1 MKIIENIRLLHRA
14 SWYRYSAAKSSI
26 TYINSSVKEGQTVMD
41 VGANKAGYLYFLLK
55 QIGSTGKAIAFE
67 PQTTLYRY
75 ISQMKDLFG
84 WNNLTIEHLVVSD
97 EDGVAILYIPSGKT
111 KSKLH
116 YGATILDHKLRP
128 DEFTIEGV
136 NSETLDAYCEKNK
149 LRPDFIKINVEGNEL
164 KVLEGGIDT
173 LKACRPKLLVEIDT
187 RYIGEAMVQET
198 FRFMNWIR
206 YKGYF
211 LQGINKIPLHL
222 FSFDKHQ
229 NPNNPENYCN
239 QFVFE

>member
-14 SWYRYSAAKSSI
+14 SWYRYSAGKSSI

-229 NPNNPENYCN
+229 NTNNPENYCN